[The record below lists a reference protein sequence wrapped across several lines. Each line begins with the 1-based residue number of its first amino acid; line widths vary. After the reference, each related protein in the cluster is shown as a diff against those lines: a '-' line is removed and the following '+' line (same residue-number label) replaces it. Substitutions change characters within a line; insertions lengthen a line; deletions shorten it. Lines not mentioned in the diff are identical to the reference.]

1 MSIKSFS
8 CLLVCCEVI
17 ATEKVI
23 FTHKYSL
30 ELNCFQSQTCLFMNF
45 TSCLYNQSS
54 QLCPVVLSL
63 FSETR
68 CLELKT
74 WQKQMTTVSSI
85 TIHPDVVPFTRQYG
99 VSMKKGNCLQL
110 VNKNLIYSHHS
121 RLGWKKSKRS
131 LTGPSISLPNAPHW
145 HSDVYLSKLLLNQL
159 MEIDGGSTAQLA
171 CLLTCKAPFLFS
183 IFKNGFR
190 DDILI

>member
-121 RLGWKKSKRS
+121 RLGRKKSKRS
-131 LTGPSISLPNAPHW
+131 LTGPSISLPNAGPP
-145 HSDVYLSKLLLNQL
+145 LANQL